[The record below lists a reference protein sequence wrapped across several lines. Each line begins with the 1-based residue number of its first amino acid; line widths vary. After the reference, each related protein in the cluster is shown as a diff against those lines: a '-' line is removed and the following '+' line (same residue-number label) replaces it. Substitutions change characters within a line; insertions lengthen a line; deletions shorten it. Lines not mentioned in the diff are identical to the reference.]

1 VLSLVALLRE
11 GFDVVHA
18 HNPPDTFFPIG
29 AWYKLLGK
37 RFVFDH
43 HDLAPEM
50 YAHARFSDDGSK
62 LVHRALIVLEQ
73 LTCRVA
79 DHIVTANDSHKA
91 LVMQR
96 GNVPEHRI
104 TVVRNGPDIDSTRP
118 TAPDPELRQ
127 RAGTILAYVGRIA
140 PQDGL
145 DYLVRAMHHLVYDL
159 GYTDVLCVVMGDGDM
174 MDELQALAQ
183 DLCVSDHIW
192 FTGWISDKYLLRR
205 YLATADICVD
215 PDPANPY
222 NDRSTMIKMMEY
234 MAAGKPIVAFDLLE
248 SRRSADTAAVY
259 VPNNDELEFARQI
272 AALIDDPPRRE
283 AMGREGH
290 ARIQREL
297 GWPHQGQRLL
307 EAYAALEPA

>member
-1 VLSLVALLRE
+1 
-11 GFDVVHA
+11 
-18 HNPPDTFFPIG
+18 
-29 AWYKLLGK
+29 
-37 RFVFDH
+37 
-43 HDLAPEM
+43 
-50 YAHARFSDDGSK
+50 
-62 LVHRALIVLEQ
+62 
-73 LTCRVA
+73 
-79 DHIVTANDSHKA
+79 
-91 LVMQR
+91 
-96 GNVPEHRI
+96 
-104 TVVRNGPDIDSTRP
+104 
-118 TAPDPELRQ
+118 
-127 RAGTILAYVGRIA
+127 
-140 PQDGL
+140 
-145 DYLVRAMHHLVYDL
+145 
-159 GYTDVLCVVMGDGDM
+159 
-174 MDELQALAQ
+174 
-183 DLCVSDHIW
+183 
-192 FTGWISDKYLLRR
+192 LLRR
-205 YLATADICVD
+205 YLATADICID